1 MGYCVHSDTET
12 AWALKAQGLL
22 DDGVHETSAMEV
34 QMVALGTLDPVKAEK
49 YDFNPSKLCWPRPLL
64 QYSWGR
70 WCRVWVVDWLHY
82 SYERAVTQ
90 NFSINMEMQFLEMR
104 ITKSYITRLSDQIRK
119 GKVLSAFVKTSK
131 IRFFIVHRNL
141 IFIGSYVSGFGWS

>member
-49 YDFNPSKLCWPRPLL
+49 YDFNSSKLC
-64 QYSWGR
+64 
-70 WCRVWVVDWLHY
+70 
-82 SYERAVTQ
+82 
-90 NFSINMEMQFLEMR
+90 
-104 ITKSYITRLSDQIRK
+104 
-119 GKVLSAFVKTSK
+119 
-131 IRFFIVHRNL
+131 
-141 IFIGSYVSGFGWS
+141 